1 MKNKVHQKDIGTIKD
16 YYNQIRK
23 DMGSRY
29 TITSSMPRQKP
40 SAPAPQNNSLQLL
53 EGAKAEV
60 KLKHLPN
67 TLLYKQFLGG
77 NPQINKKNQV

>member
-29 TITSSMPRQKP
+29 SITSSMPRPKP

-53 EGAKAEV
+53 QGAKAE
-60 KLKHLPN
+60 LKPNHLPN

-77 NPQINKKNQV
+77 DPKINRKNQV